1 MLDDRRLDTKLEDLA
16 RELRT
21 RPLVAGFPISDAFT
35 VRGLDEAGRP
45 GLFAAVLL
53 QPNTIPELDT
63 LTAFRDVL
71 TKKLKQLDTT
81 MPAWPIV
88 VQGSPELIDGVPTVP
103 GGQEYFQQLKG
114 ELQSRSER
122 LKQVQEKKASL
133 DQAVAAA
140 AMKALHAPRAA
151 AAAAATARAVA
162 QSSAASKAKAAKAK
176 PTARRAAR
184 PVKARATARARRS

>member
-53 QPNTIPELDT
+53 TPNTIPELDT

-114 ELQSRSER
+114 ELLSRSER
-122 LKQVQEKKASL
+122 LKQVQEKKANL

-140 AMKALHAPRAA
+140 ARKALHAPR
-151 AAAAATARAVA
+151 VV
-162 QSSAASKAKAAKAK
+162 SAARPMTPLSTSAAKAKVSKAK

-184 PVKARATARARRS
+184 PVKARTTARARRS

>member
-21 RPLVAGFPISDAFT
+21 RPLVAGYPISDAFT

-71 TKKLKQLDTT
+71 TRKLKQLDTT

-88 VQGSPELIDGVPTVP
+88 VQGSPELIDGVAAVP

-114 ELQSRSER
+114 ELLSRSER

-140 AMKALHAPRAA
+140 AMKALTAARAHDRSTLAA
-151 AAAAATARAVA
+151 AART
-162 QSSAASKAKAAKAK
+162 SAAPHKAKAKAPAK

-184 PVKARATARARRS
+184 PVKARSAARARRS